1 MRRVER
7 KIFKRFALS
16 FLIVLVLP
24 VTVFVFFFLDTYQD
38 YFQKRIEEQAKNTL
52 EATARELDRQIEGL
66 HAIVEYDSLLPFM
79 EPYMIARDLTGK
91 NVTTMLMSEEA
102 VHAIVDNVRYYNL
115 LQPNR
120 IYTSSGTYSVKYFAS
135 LVIKVK
141 EPEEI
146 IQSWKS
152 IDSEGWLLWEQ
163 NDEQEEGGDNLQY
176 VIKNKTGEW
185 WIFTIS
191 LEELQSVIGEK
202 NAITRFMDHEGNT
215 LYLSEGELAADKGG
229 SIEIAVESANNYF
242 KLTRTIS
249 EKSLF
254 QEVEVLQDRFLV
266 LTVLILLSGFAL
278 VLMLTFYNE
287 HPIRKL
293 LGVFREKVQ
302 DIPESVHGLDVFM
315 FTLNDM
321 EKRLEAL
328 NCKQTRE
335 RLMLQLIF
343 GNNCNNKH
351 FCKALEEAGIFKCAT
366 CYRAVVAVMEKEDYK
381 DKLGLYLEML
391 VGNAYEFY
399 VFDSFYGNVVVILFG
414 MPEEAEHNLE
424 KELNKVADAIESN
437 LDDNISFCVGK
448 CYSRLDEIC
457 QSYKEATLCSM
468 NIEHEKGKKVIYY
481 KEIPGEEKKLQYPTE
496 ELHMLYDALIDIDFK
511 KASMLTDVLLGI
523 LESNS
528 DNRFISVSL
537 YYDVLNTYYRA
548 RAKLEV
554 DAEFV
559 SLDLDLLNVHDVQP
573 APQMISNIREQ
584 FQLYI
589 DSIKE
594 NKKKKNMIPDV
605 IEFIDTNAE
614 ICDLTVSMIAD
625 YFDISISNLSHQ
637 FKAQMDC
644 TISEYI
650 TEKKFSYVCKL
661 LVETEHSV
669 QEIAEK
675 AGYSQA
681 NSFIRKF
688 RQKYGMTPIEYRNS
702 ERAGK

>member
-16 FLIVLVLP
+16 FLVVLVLP
-24 VTVFVFFFLDTYQD
+24 VTVFVLFFLDTYQD
-38 YFQKRIEEQAKNTL
+38 YFLKRIEEQAKSTL
-52 EATARELDRQIEGL
+52 EATVRELDRQIEGL

-79 EPYMIARDLTGK
+79 QPYMIARDLTGK
-91 NVTTMLMSEEA
+91 DVTTMLMSEES
-102 VHAIVDNVRYYNL
+102 VHAILDNVRYYNL
-115 LQPNR
+115 LQPDR
-120 IYTSSGTYSVKYFAS
+120 IYTSSGTYSSKYFAS

-141 EPEEI
+141 NPEEI

-163 NDEQEEGGDNLQY
+163 DDMQEGGGDNLQY

-191 LEELQSVIGEK
+191 LKELQNIIGEK
-202 NAITRFMDHEGNT
+202 KTVTRFMDYEGNT
-215 LYLSEGELAADKGG
+215 LYLSDGDMAIDKGG
-229 SIEIAVESANNYF
+229 CIQIAVESANNYF

-254 QEVEVLQDRFLV
+254 QEVEALQERFLV
-266 LTVLILLSGFAL
+266 LTVIILLSGFVL

-293 LGVFREKVQ
+293 LSVFRERVQ
-302 DIPESVHGLDVFM
+302 DIPESVQGLDVFM
-315 FTLNDM
+315 FTLNDV
-321 EKRLEAL
+321 EKRLETL
-328 NCKQTRE
+328 NHKQTKE

-343 GNNCNNKH
+343 GNNS
-351 FCKALEEAGIFKCAT
+351 KAFEAACIFQHAKS
-366 CYRAVVAVMEKEDYK
+366 YRVVAAICGKEDFK
-381 DKLGLYLEML
+381 DKLGLYIEMHFDS
-391 VGNAYEFY
+391 AYEFY
-399 VFDSFYGNVVVILFG
+399 IFDSFYGDVTVILFG
-414 MPEEAEHNLE
+414 IPDGAEQGLEADLIKIAEEIKA
-424 KELNKVADAIESN
+424 N
-437 LDDNISFCVGK
+437 LDSDIHFCMGNS
-448 CYSRLDEIC
+448 YSRLDQIC
-457 QSYKEATLCSM
+457 MSYKEATLCSM
-468 NIEHEKGKKVIYY
+468 EITQGEQAPIVYY
-481 KEIPGEEKKLQYPTE
+481 KEKEKNEQKKLQYPAE
-496 ELHMLYDALIDIDFK
+496 ELRMLYDALIDIDFK

-523 LESNS
+523 LGNNS

-548 RAKLEV
+548 RAKLES

-559 SLDLDLLNVHDVQP
+559 SLDLNLVNIQDGHF

-589 DSIKE
+589 DSVKE
-594 NKKKKNMIPDV
+594 NKKRKNMIPDV
-605 IEFIDTNAE
+605 VEFIDNNNA
-614 ICDLTVSMIAD
+614 ICDLTVSVVAD

-644 TISEYI
+644 TISEYV
-650 TEKKFSYVCKL
+650 TEKKFAYACTL
-661 LVETEHSV
+661 LAETDFSV
-669 QEIAEK
+669 QQIAEK
-675 AGYSQA
+675 VGYSQT

-688 RQKYGMTPIEYRNS
+688 RQIHGMTPLEYRNKKQKK
-702 ERAGK
+702 EIE